1 MSVKEN
7 IFAGFGGQG
16 VLTAG
21 LVLAYTAME
30 HDLNTSWLPSYGA
43 SMRGGKANST
53 VKFGDTPDEIIGVPM
68 MAEADVLVAMNRP
81 SLDYIKFCK
90 PNAIVLVNT
99 DSVEKDYVYPEGFN
113 FVKVPAA
120 ELAYQANN
128 PKGVSIVML
137 GALIKL
143 TGYFTAEETKKSM
156 ANMFAEKGKSAM
168 DAKNSAAFDAGYNA
182 V

>member
-1 MSVKEN
+1 MKEA

-30 HDLNTSWLPSYGA
+30 QGRNTSWLPSYGA

-53 VKFGDTPDEIIGVPM
+53 VKFGEDTEEVIGVPM

-81 SLDYIKFCK
+81 SLDYMSFCK
-90 PNAIVLVNT
+90 PGALVLVNQDALDEPYDFPEGLEIVLV
-99 DSVEKDYVYPEGFN
+99 
-113 FVKVPAA
+113 PAA
-120 ELAYQANN
+120 QLAYSVKNA
-128 PKGVSIVML
+128 KGASIVMI
-137 GALIKL
+137 GALIKK
-143 TGYFTAEETKKSM
+143 TGFFTAEQAKQSM
-156 ANMFAEKGKSAM
+156 CNMFAEKGKSKL
-168 DAKNSAAFDAGYNA
+168 DALNLAAFDAGYNA

>member
-1 MSVKEN
+1 MKEI

-21 LVLAYTAME
+21 LVVAYTAME

-53 VKFGDTPDEIIGVPM
+53 VKFGDDAEEIIGVPM
-68 MAEADVLVAMNRP
+68 MAEADALIAMNRP

-90 PNAIVLVNT
+90 PGALVLVNL
-99 DSVEKDYVYPEGFN
+99 DSVEQDYQYPEGYN
-113 FVKVPAA
+113 IVKLHAA
-120 ELAYQANN
+120 ELAYEVNN
-128 PKGVSIVML
+128 AKGASIVMI
-137 GALIKL
+137 GALMKK
-143 TGYFTAEETKKSM
+143 TGYFTAEAAKLSM
-156 ANMFAEKGKSAM
+156 GHMFEEKGKSKMNAL
-168 DAKNSAAFDAGYNA
+168 NEAAFDAGYNA

>member
-1 MSVKEN
+1 MKEI

-21 LVLAYTAME
+21 LVAAYTAME

-53 VKFGDTPDEIIGVPM
+53 VKFGDDPDEIIGVPM

-81 SLDYIKFCK
+81 SLDYMAFCK
-90 PNAIVLVNT
+90 PGALVLVNT
-99 DSVEKDYVYPEGFN
+99 DSVEHDYVYPEGFEI
-113 FVKVPAA
+113 VKLPAA
-120 ELAYQANN
+120 ELAYSVNN
-128 PKGVSIVML
+128 PKGASIVMI
-137 GALIKL
+137 GALMKK
-143 TGYFTAEETKKSM
+143 TGYFTAEDAKRSM
-156 ANMFAEKGKSAM
+156 ANMFDEKGKSKMNAIN
-168 DAKNSAAFDAGYNA
+168 AAAFDAGYNA

>member
-1 MSVKEN
+1 MKEN

-30 HDLNTSWLPSYGA
+30 HDRDTSWLPSYGA

-53 VKFGDTPDEIIGVPM
+53 VKFGDDPDDVIGVPM

-90 PNAIVLVNT
+90 KDALVLVNA
-99 DSVEKDYVYPEGFN
+99 DSLDSDYQFPEGLN
-113 FVKVPAA
+113 VVMINAA
-120 ELAYQANN
+120 QLAHSVGNS
-128 PKGVSIVML
+128 KGASIVMV

-143 TGYFTAEETKKSM
+143 TGYFTAEETKISM
-156 ANMFAEKGKSAM
+156 CNMFAEKGKSAL
-168 DAKNSAAFDAGYNA
+168 DEKNKAAFDAGYNA

>member
-1 MSVKEN
+1 MKET

-30 HDLNTSWLPSYGA
+30 QDRNTSWLPSYGA

-53 VKFGDTPDEIIGVPM
+53 VKFGEDTEEIIGVPM

-81 SLDYIKFCK
+81 SLDYMAFCK
-90 PNAIVLVNT
+90 PGAIVLVNV
-99 DSVEKDYVYPEGFN
+99 DALDEDYIFPDNLEI
-113 FVKVPAA
+113 VKVPAA
-120 ELAYQANN
+120 QLAYSVNN
-128 PKGVSIVML
+128 AKGASIVMV
-137 GALIKL
+137 GALIKK
-143 TGYFTAEETKKSM
+143 TGFFTPEQTKRSM
-156 ANMFAEKGKSAM
+156 CNMFAEKGKSKM
-168 DAKNSAAFDAGYNA
+168 DALNLAAFDAGYDA